1 MTEKSVLVTCVLLS
15 MVYSFSGHTYI
26 ASYFLKCIHLHYLF
40 DTYLSLTWLD
50 IHDLYNLCSDV
61 TYVVFPLLGLKCG
74 HCPEGTG
81 FMQPLVLTAAAVILG
96 DSRPRAAPGDTWE
109 GILEL

>member
-15 MVYSFSGHTYI
+15 LVYSFSGHVYI

-50 IHDLYNLCSDV
+50 VHGLYNLCSDV

-81 FMQPLVLTAAAVILG
+81 FMQPLVLPAAAVILG
-96 DSRPRAAPGDTWE
+96 DSRP
-109 GILEL
+109 